1 MRRIIVLS
9 IVALVAAVTLL
20 TILAI
25 FIRIPG
31 LSNARSGPDKPLGVL
46 ETRVEVTSTPTITPT
61 PAELPTAI
69 HTPTD
74 SNTQSLTPTPTNT
87 PAPTPLPPPQD
98 FNFLAQEYDRDKKRF
113 ESDYVNKTLYVQG
126 QVYLMNKRD
135 NGFVIVFNGDGLNLV
150 CELPPAE
157 LSEMMGLSQGHT
169 VIAYGHTKLDQ
180 NLFSDTDLLIESC
193 SIAKP

>member
-1 MRRIIVLS
+1 MSLTSSLCYNDVVFFPPLRGDGVRRIIVLS

-31 LSNARSGPDKPLGVL
+31 PSNAGSGPDKPLGVL
-46 ETRVEVTSTPTITPT
+46 ETPVAVTSTPTITPT

-98 FNFLAQEYDRDKKRF
+98 FNFLAQEYDRDKKRL
-113 ESDYVNKTLYVQG
+113 KAT
-126 QVYLMNKRD
+126 M
-135 NGFVIVFNGDGLNLV
+135 
-150 CELPPAE
+150 
-157 LSEMMGLSQGHT
+157 
-169 VIAYGHTKLDQ
+169 
-180 NLFSDTDLLIESC
+180 
-193 SIAKP
+193 

>member
-31 LSNARSGPDKPLGVL
+31 LSNAGSGPDKPLGVL
-46 ETRVEVTSTPTITPT
+46 ETPVAVTSTPTITPM
-61 PAELPTAI
+61 PAETPTAT

-74 SNTQSLTPTPTNT
+74 TNT
-87 PAPTPLPPPQD
+87 PAPTPLPPPHD
-98 FNFLAQEYDRDKKRF
+98 FNFLAQEYDRDKKQF

-150 CELPPAE
+150 CELPPSE

-180 NLFSDTDLLIESC
+180 NFFSDTDLLIESC
-193 SIAKP
+193 SLAKP